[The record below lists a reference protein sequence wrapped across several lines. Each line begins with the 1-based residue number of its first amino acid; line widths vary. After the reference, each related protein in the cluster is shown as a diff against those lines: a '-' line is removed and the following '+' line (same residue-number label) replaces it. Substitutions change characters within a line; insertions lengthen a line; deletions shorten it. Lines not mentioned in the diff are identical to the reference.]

1 VTTFE
6 LEPDGWRE
14 VRCEHCG
21 APATVLD
28 GYVHE
33 QRAGTVAA
41 YLGGWTATHHPRQV
55 LVRLLLGPFGDA
67 AAPREAWW
75 SVGLRAFY
83 DGDRIAMM
91 FDEHEAFSAPAVRC
105 LSREEALTHPRVEEL
120 WALADAVWEHD
131 ARLAPAGHW
140 LLEGVPASLD
150 AS

>member
-1 VTTFE
+1 MTTFE

-75 SVGLRAFY
+75 S
-83 DGDRIAMM
+83 
-91 FDEHEAFSAPAVRC
+91 SACGRSTTATG
-105 LSREEALTHPRVEEL
+105 SR
-120 WALADAVWEHD
+120 
-131 ARLAPAGHW
+131 
-140 LLEGVPASLD
+140 
-150 AS
+150 